1 MKLNINTLTQEQKK
15 QLSLGYKIYL
25 NKDWKLVTEEPTSV
39 TKEFIEYKFNKDTEI
54 LSRWISQEEK
64 NTWDLKVIEATKVL
78 NWETSEFITSL
89 LKDWETETQ
98 LAEKILKNS
107 KNYNLAYARIEQW
120 KRNELAKL

>member
-25 NKDWKLVTEEPTSV
+25 NKDGKLVTEEPTSV

-64 NTWDLKVIEATKVL
+64 NTWDLKVIEATKIINL
-78 NWETSEFITSL
+78 ETSGFITAL
-89 LKDWETETQ
+89 LKDWETETE
-98 LAEKILKNS
+98 LAEKILENS
-107 KNYNLAYARIEQW
+107 KNYNLAYAKIEQW

>member
-78 NWETSEFITSL
+78 NWETSEFITAL